1 MASVLRAAGHGAVRV
16 DDAERALGL
25 DRTAASQRL
34 ARWAGQ
40 GWLRRVARGLY
51 IPVPVEASRP
61 ESWSADPLYL
71 AHLVWAPCY
80 FTGWTAAQHW
90 GLTEQVFRTTVLK
103 TSCRVRVAEQRL
115 LEHTYLLRH
124 VPDAE
129 RWGTAAVWMN
139 ELRVEMADPA
149 RTVIDV
155 LDDPGLGGGIRHVA
169 DMLDAYLDEHDADRL
184 VDYGDRLGNRTVF
197 KRLGYLATRA
207 GPDTAALIDACRAR
221 ISRGVSLLDPTAPPR
236 GHRVM
241 EWNIRVNVPMEGR
254 GE

>member
-197 KRLGYLATRA
+197 KRLGYLVTRA
-207 GPDTAALIDACRAR
+207 RPDTAALIDACRAR